1 MNEKID
7 KTLKRVEN
15 MVKFLGN
22 DLRFN
27 EVHLK
32 SYENE
37 KGKIRYK
44 GFLRVRDELSNFDN
58 LTLNEIDMLLSGVI
72 MGYLFCEVKN
82 EYKK

>member
-1 MNEKID
+1 MEKID

-15 MVKFLGN
+15 MVKILGN

-32 SYENE
+32 NYENE

-44 GFLRVRDELSNFDN
+44 GSLRVRDELFNFDD
-58 LTLNEIDMLLSGVI
+58 LSLKEVDMLLSGVI
-72 MGYLFCEVKN
+72 MGYFLCTVKN

>member
-1 MNEKID
+1 MNEKN

-32 SYENE
+32 NYKNE

-44 GFLRVRDELSNFDN
+44 GSLRVRDELFNFDN

-72 MGYLFCEVKN
+72 MGYLFCMVKN

>member
-1 MNEKID
+1 MEKID

>member
-1 MNEKID
+1 MEKID
-7 KTLKRVEN
+7 KSLKRVEN
-15 MVKFLGN
+15 MVKILAN

-44 GFLRVRDELSNFDN
+44 GSLRVRDALSNFDN
-58 LTLNEIDMLLSGVI
+58 LTLNEIDMFLSGVI
-72 MGYLFCEVKN
+72 TGYLLCEAKN
-82 EYKK
+82 ENKK

>member
-1 MNEKID
+1 MEKTD
-7 KTLKRVEN
+7 KTLERLEN
-15 MVKFLGN
+15 MVKFLGE

-32 SYENE
+32 NYENK

-44 GFLRVRDELSNFDN
+44 GSLRVRDKLYNFDD
-58 LTLNEIDMLLSGVI
+58 LTLKEVDMLLSGVL
-72 MGYLFCEVKN
+72 MGYFLCTVKN

>member
-1 MNEKID
+1 MNEKN
-7 KTLKRVEN
+7 KTLKRLES
-15 MVKFLGN
+15 MVKFLSE

-32 SYENE
+32 NYKNE

-44 GFLRVRDELSNFDN
+44 GSLRVRDELFNFDN

-72 MGYLFCEVKN
+72 MGYLFCTVKN
-82 EYKK
+82 EHKK

>member
-1 MNEKID
+1 MNEKN

-32 SYENE
+32 NYKNE

-44 GFLRVRDELSNFDN
+44 GSLRVHDELFNFDN

-72 MGYLFCEVKN
+72 MGYFFCMVKN

>member
-1 MNEKID
+1 MEKID
-7 KTLKRVEN
+7 KTLERVEN
-15 MVKFLGN
+15 IVKILAN

-32 SYENE
+32 NYENE

-44 GFLRVRDELSNFDN
+44 GSLRVRDELFNFDN

-72 MGYLFCEVKN
+72 MGYFLCTVKN
-82 EYKK
+82 EHKK

>member
-1 MNEKID
+1 MEKID

-15 MVKFLGN
+15 MVKLLGN

-44 GFLRVRDELSNFDN
+44 GSLRVCYESSNFDN
-58 LTLNEIDMLLSGVI
+58 LTLNEIDMFLSGVI
-72 MGYLFCEVKN
+72 TGYLLCEAKN
-82 EYKK
+82 DHKK